1 MNIGTS
7 EKNCLIFKNPIFSK
21 KRTCKHFTENQKE
34 ILMKSFQASVRG
46 YPEMKE
52 IDHLA
57 EKLDVSERKVK
68 NWFTYQRRVFAR
80 AGLLPRSE

>member
-1 MNIGTS
+1 M
-7 EKNCLIFKNPIFSK
+7 
-21 KRTCKHFTENQKE
+21 KRTYKYFTENQKE

-57 EKLDVSERKVK
+57 ELLNVANKKVK
-68 NWFTYQRRVFAR
+68 DWFKYQRCVLAR
-80 AGLLPRSE
+80 TGRLPQGE